1 MNFRER
7 NLSWREKSSI
17 LLPGKVSSVSSG
29 GNGPIDLEIDPS
41 APPPPPVHNSSSI
54 ALDWLPSVTPGK
66 WPLASWKTSRK
77 RFGAH
82 SREGLCQHWAIRQ
95 DAPPPHS
102 PLHLAR
108 VCGGDRRK
116 VASVEGDQS
125 RLGGEKDSSAPT
137 EILRCKGFFQIG
149 SSVQFLSRRSLNFG
163 DVETYDHSS
172 WTGGGIFRL
181 WTYEGKFR
189 ICLTSAFST
198 WMKSVWRIDC
208 WEIVGKMNGERIF
221 VYLDCL

>member
-1 MNFRER
+1 MNFRGR

-125 RLGGEKDSSAPT
+125 RLEERET
-137 EILRCKGFFQIG
+137 QVRQLRFFGVKG
-149 SSVQFLSRRSLNFG
+149 SSRWVLRSSFFLDAL
-163 DVETYDHSS
+163 
-172 WTGGGIFRL
+172 
-181 WTYEGKFR
+181 
-189 ICLTSAFST
+189 ST
-198 WMKSVWRIDC
+198 L
-208 WEIVGKMNGERIF
+208 GT
-221 VYLDCL
+221 